1 MAVDVGLL
9 FYSEMDAPEPW
20 REALGRELP
29 EIEFRVWP
37 DVGGVEDIRYALVWK
52 PPPGLLGGLPRLKAI
67 FSLGAGVD
75 GILLDPALPAH
86 VPLTRMV
93 DAGLAGQM
101 SEYALYAT
109 LHFHRCM
116 DRYSQQQR
124 REHWAPLPAVPAAE
138 RVVGVMGLGVLGGD
152 FARKAVTLGF
162 RVLGWGRSHRQLD
175 GVTVFE
181 GDSGFEPFLRQTQIL
196 LNFLPLTP
204 QTAGILNARTFA
216 LLPRGACIVNIAR
229 GGHLVEAD
237 LLSALDSG
245 QLNGAMLDV
254 FATEPLPAGHP
265 FWNHPGIVVTP
276 HIAAQ
281 AIAELMIEQV
291 VENIRRIERGEA
303 PLGLVDVRRG
313 Y

>member
-1 MAVDVGLL
+1 MAIL

-20 REALGRELP
+20 REALARELP
-29 EIEFRVWP
+29 DMELRVWP
-37 DVGGVEDIRYALVWK
+37 DVRTVEDIHYALVWK
-52 PPPGLLGGLPRLKAI
+52 PPPGLLGGLPRLKAM

-75 GILLDPALPAH
+75 GILLDPALPTH

-124 REHWAPLPAVPAAE
+124 REQWGPLPAVPAAE

-152 FARKAVTLGF
+152 FARKAAALGF
-162 RVLGWGRSHRQLD
+162 RVLGWSRSAHQLD

-181 GDSGFEPFLRQTQIL
+181 GDGAFEPFLRHTHIL
-196 LNFLPLTP
+196 LNFLPLTS

-216 LLPRGACIVNIAR
+216 SLPRGACIVNIAR
-229 GGHLVEAD
+229 GGHVVEAD
-237 LLSALDSG
+237 LLAALDQG
-245 QLNGAMLDV
+245 QLGGAMLDV
-254 FATEPLPAGHP
+254 FATEPLPADHP
-265 FWNHPGIVVTP
+265 FWRHPSVIVTP

-281 AIAELMIEQV
+281 AIAKLMIEQV
-291 VENIRRIERGEA
+291 VENIRRVERGEA
-303 PLGLVDVRRG
+303 PLGLVDARRG